1 MRSRPA
7 TLLRPVPL
15 LAGLTAAGLLLA
27 GCGSKALPSGG
38 EPSSVSA
45 SAAETATGAASGR
58 AETAPLAEQGE
69 RIGAAEAAS
78 EPGQAPSPASGAAA
92 GTAGRDAS
100 GGPGQERGS
109 GEAGNAPAASTGKAN
124 QVPADRAAEAPAAQD
139 GAGLSSG
146 KPSGGASP
154 AADQAPGTAYPAASP
169 DAERRQ
175 QTPAQGSKPP
185 AGAPASGSK
194 PAAGASPAPSASA
207 GPPASS
213 GPRASLPVSS
223 ASPSPSPAGSAPPTV
238 RSSLDGPETI
248 RFSELY
254 GKETVRGLTFSDK
267 LKELDGQKVEMIGYM
282 APPLT
287 ATVRFFVLTRIPLA
301 ICPFCSS
308 DADWPSDIVVVN
320 LPKGSEMTPTEH
332 QVKIT
337 GTLSVGSMTD
347 EETGFVSL
355 IRINADKTEVLK

>member
-7 TLLRPVPL
+7 ILFRPVPL

-27 GCGSKALPSGG
+27 GCGTKALPSGG

-45 SAAETATGAASGR
+45 GIGEAAKAPAGADI
-58 AETAPLAEQGE
+58 GE
-69 RIGAAEAAS
+69 ANGPNEALPAS
-78 EPGQAPSPASGAAA
+78 EPDEGYGDEGAPAASQAAPKTDTAAGSADLSSTSGETEQAQNSEAGSAAGDSVDAAA
-92 GTAGRDAS
+92 GTAAAGGKAGQAPEGGQSGSVKPAS
-100 GGPGQERGS
+100 G
-109 GEAGNAPAASTGKAN
+109 ANAAASPAPGTAN
-124 QVPADRAAEAPAAQD
+124 AAANAKPQRTASPQA
-139 GAGLSSG
+139 G
-146 KPSGGASP
+146 KPSGG
-154 AADQAPGTAYPAASP
+154 TA
-169 DAERRQ
+169 
-175 QTPAQGSKPP
+175 
-185 AGAPASGSK
+185 ASGSK
-194 PAAGASPAPSASA
+194 AAADASPAPQASA
-207 GPPASS
+207 GPK
-213 GPRASLPVSS
+213 ASLPGSS
-223 ASPSPSPAGSAPPTV
+223 ASPLPSPASSAPPTV